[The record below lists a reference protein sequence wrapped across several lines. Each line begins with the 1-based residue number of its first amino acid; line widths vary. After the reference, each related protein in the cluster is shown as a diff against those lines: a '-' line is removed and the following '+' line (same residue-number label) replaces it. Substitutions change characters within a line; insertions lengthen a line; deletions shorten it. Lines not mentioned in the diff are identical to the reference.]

1 MVRRKIYWFVLPV
14 IIGISLSIVLYLSQF
29 SQNDSELIDVNSLID
44 IETSQDIKS
53 KKMTLQNYVW
63 KNDQT
68 FKTKLPS
75 NIQQSY
81 VDKKFESKISKN

>member
-1 MVRRKIYWFVLPV
+1 MKYKKMIFLPV

-53 KKMTLQNYVW
+53 KKMT
-63 KNDQT
+63 
-68 FKTKLPS
+68 
-75 NIQQSY
+75 
-81 VDKKFESKISKN
+81 